1 MTEGVNIRELALE
14 TLLAVGRDGEKSHQV
29 IRNVLEKYQ
38 YLPRQERAFFTRL
51 CEGTLEYRIRLDYI
65 LDAFSRT
72 PAAGMKPVIRE
83 ILRMGVYQL
92 RYMDAVP
99 DSAAVNEAVKLAARK
114 GFRNLKGFVNGVL
127 RSVAR
132 NPGLPAEPG
141 EEQLVR
147 RLSVRYSM
155 PEFLTEKWLEELGQD
170 TAEKMMAAF
179 LKEAPLTARLRGTA
193 EQRKKTLEEL
203 AGQGVSAVP
212 QGMPFIWK
220 GMIIWEN

>member
-155 PEFLTEKWLEELGQD
+155 PEFLTEKMAGGTGTGHRGKD
-170 TAEKMMAAF
+170 DGRVFKGSPSYGAAPGNSGTAEKNVGRAGGTGSFGSPGA
-179 LKEAPLTARLRGTA
+179 LRKECLLSGR
-193 EQRKKTLEEL
+193 
-203 AGQGVSAVP
+203 V
-212 QGMPFIWK
+212 
-220 GMIIWEN
+220 